1 MTRVKVNV
9 LPRPYQVLIE
19 SGLLD
24 RAGAHLR
31 ELLGD
36 RKRVFV
42 VTVSPVR
49 RRWGKS
55 LARSLAAAGFAP
67 EFVEMRDGE
76 RYKRLA
82 TVAALAEKMTR
93 LGAERDAVVLA
104 FGGGVV
110 GDVGGMLASVYMRG
124 VELVQIPTTVQAQ
137 VDASVGGKTGVNL
150 GAGKNLLGTFYQPMA
165 VLIDPAVLTTL
176 PEREFRAGLYESLKA
191 GVIGLPELFRVLEK
205 TPIQTLRRD
214 QKMLEWVI
222 AESVKLK
229 AQVVSADEREVGLR
243 RVLNF
248 GHTIGHALESAT
260 RYRDFLHGEA
270 VAWGMIAATQIAFA
284 MERIDGASARRIADA
299 VRSLGPLP
307 AVATRSQR
315 VIDGLRSDKK
325 TRQGV
330 VHFVLP
336 REIGRV
342 EIVNDVPGSVL
353 RAAVDELRR
362 ASRRPYPRAHPS
374 HRSAGVTE
382 VASRIVPRR
391 DASLGRA
398 SAMAWRKREAGCE
411 RS

>member
-1 MTRVKVNV
+1 MTQVKVNV
-9 LPRPYQVLIE
+9 LPRPYQVVIE
-19 SGLLD
+19 SGLLN
-24 RAGAHLR
+24 RVGAHLR

-36 RKRVFV
+36 RKRLFV

-49 RRWGKS
+49 RRWGKP
-55 LARSLAAAGFAP
+55 LARSLAAAGFTP

-82 TVAALAEKMTR
+82 TVEELAEKMTR

-150 GAGKNLLGTFYQPMA
+150 DIGKNLVGTFYQPRA
-165 VLIDPAVLTTL
+165 VLIDPAVLATL
-176 PEREFRAGLYESLKA
+176 SEREFRAGLYESLKA

-205 TPIQTLRRD
+205 TSIRTLRRD
-214 QKMLEWVI
+214 QKQLEWVI

-229 AQVVSADEREVGLR
+229 AHVVSADEREGGLR
-243 RVLNF
+243 RVLNL

-260 RYRDFLHGEA
+260 RYRAFLHGEA
-270 VAWGMIAATQIAFA
+270 VAWGMIAATQIALA
-284 MERIDGASARRIADA
+284 TERIDGVSARRIADA

-307 AVATRSQR
+307 AVTTRSQR

-325 TRQGV
+325 ARQGV

-342 EIVNDVPGSVL
+342 EIVNDVPASVVV
-353 RAAVDELRR
+353 AAVDELRQL
-362 ASRRPYPRAHPS
+362 SRRPWLVRTAETSRKQAAPS
-374 HRSAGVTE
+374 FPQIRRRIRRIEAKALAKLRSE
-382 VASRIVPRR
+382 
-391 DASLGRA
+391 
-398 SAMAWRKREAGCE
+398 
-411 RS
+411 

>member
-9 LPRPYQVLIE
+9 LPRPYEVLIE

-82 TVAALAEKMTR
+82 TVEALAEKMTR

-150 GAGKNLLGTFYQPMA
+150 GAGKNLVGTFYQPMA
-165 VLIDPAVLTTL
+165 VLIDPAVLATL

-315 VIDGLRSDKK
+315 VIDLLRSDKK
-325 TRQGV
+325 TRHGA

-342 EIVNDVPGSVL
+342 EIVNDVPGSVV
-353 RAAVDELRR
+353 RAAVDELRQ
-362 ASRRPYPRAHPS
+362 ASRRPWLVRAAEPGRQKNGQS
-374 HRSAGVTE
+374 FAQIRE
-382 VASRIVPRR
+382 RIRR
-391 DASLGRA
+391 IEAKAL
-398 SAMAWRKREAGCE
+398 RKLRHE
-411 RS
+411 